1 MPCYYDRST
10 SRQNTSY
17 ASFTLFLIGLQLR
30 LQGLNFC
37 QQRNTHVSYSNVN
50 QLNRRLNSKF

>member
-1 MPCYYDRST
+1 MPCYYT

-17 ASFTLFLIGLQLR
+17 ATFTLFLIGLQLR
-30 LQGLNFC
+30 LQGLIFC
-37 QQRNTHVSYSNVN
+37 QQRNTHDVSYSNHVN